1 MKIRSRFTRFAP
13 LLIFLFF
20 SGLGQ
25 ADAGF
30 LNLSSLQH
38 GEIATTQ
45 LPGVTISA
53 DNFGDGRLNNAINF
67 DSRLT
72 GTLDSD
78 LEEPP
83 NINWLPGNFGAFS
96 GLDTNTELSNLLT
109 IAENDE
115 GSNPAGTITFDF
127 NIPNLS
133 FGIDLVDIE
142 QSSADNAGTFVEFFD
157 RGSSISA
164 ESPNYTG
171 NNSLNRIEPFTV
183 SELNS
188 LSNTSIT
195 SFNKV
200 VISMGGSG
208 VGISNDWVPP
218 VPKPT
223 TMQPTTVLLFGFG
236 LVGVGG
242 FAGFRRKFRKI

>member
-30 LNLSSLQH
+30 LDLNSLQQ
-38 GEIATTQ
+38 GEIVTIQ
-45 LPGVTISA
+45 IPDGTISA
-53 DNFGDGRLNNAINF
+53 NN
-67 DSRLT
+67 L
-72 GTLDSD
+72 
-78 LEEPP
+78 
-83 NINWLPGNFGAFS
+83 
-96 GLDTNTELSNLLT
+96 TELGNLLT
-109 IAENDE
+109 ITGNDTDIKNNLTGGLISEE
-115 GSNPAGTITFDF
+115 GSNPTGTITFDF

-142 QSSADNAGTFVEFFD
+142 QSSTDYAGTFVEFFD
-157 RGSSISA
+157 RGSSIGTMGFNGLKSHSSA
-164 ESPNYTG
+164 ESPYYTG

-195 SFNKV
+195 SFDKV

-208 VGISNDWVPP
+208 RGISDDWVPP

-223 TMQPTTVLLFGFG
+223 TMQPTTMLLFGFG

-242 FAGFRRKFRKI
+242 FAGFRRKFRKV